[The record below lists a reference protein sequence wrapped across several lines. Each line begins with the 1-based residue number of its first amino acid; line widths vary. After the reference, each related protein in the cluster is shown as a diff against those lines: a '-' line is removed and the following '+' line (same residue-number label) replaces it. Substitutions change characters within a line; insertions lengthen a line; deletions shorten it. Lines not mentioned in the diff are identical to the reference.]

1 MYKMRLK
8 DQEGTDYNIFDHYE
22 IRLGTVQFIFGSWFV
37 QLSGCTTERF
47 DALSDAI
54 RYVLSL

>member
-8 DQEGTDYNIFDHYE
+8 DQEGTDYNIFDRRE
-22 IRLGTVQFIFGSWFV
+22 ISLGTVQFIWGSWFV
-37 QLSGCTTERF
+37 QLSGYATERF
-47 DALSDAI
+47 DRFSDVV